1 MKRII
6 CLILALLMLIPLA
19 GCDKKDT
26 STDTEE
32 TTDSTAA
39 PSTANAVTVA
49 MEIKDYGKI
58 TLELYPEV
66 APITVENFLDYV
78 KEGFYDGLT
87 FHRIISGFMIQGG
100 DPTGTGYGDAS
111 LENIKG
117 EFTSNG
123 FENNLK
129 HERGVISMARSRAAD
144 SASSQFFICH
154 QAAPHLDGDYAAF
167 GKMTDGFDVLDAV
180 ASVKTDANYK
190 PTTPVVIEKMYI
202 VE

>member
-1 MKRII
+1 MKKFL

-100 DPTGTGYGDAS
+100 APTGTGYGDAS

-123 FENNLK
+123 YENNLK

-180 ASVKTDANYK
+180 ASVKTDANGK